1 MRALRFLLALLAF
14 AVAASAST
22 YTVRWG
28 DTLGGVARRLGVP
41 LSALVAANGIADPD
55 RIRAGQV
62 LTFPPAGGSP
72 AAPAV
77 HRVAWGETLGAIAR
91 RYGTTVAALVR
102 DNRIADPHRIRAGAL
117 LRVEGV
123 VAAVCPVQG
132 KVRFISGFGAPRDE
146 GRRHEGVDLAA
157 ARGTPVVAN
166 VSGFLKRT
174 SGPRGGHAYYLEGDD
189 GVVYY
194 GAHLS
199 AYVGA
204 DRRWLRLGEP
214 IGRVG
219 SSGNAEGTV
228 PHLHFERMPAGGAPV
243 DPYPLL
249 ARVCPT
255 R

>member
-1 MRALRFLLALLAF
+1 MRALRSLFALLAF
-14 AVAASAST
+14 ATVASAST

-28 DTLGGVARRLGVP
+28 DTLGGVAQRLGVP
-41 LSALVAANGIADPD
+41 LQALVAANDIADPD

-62 LTFPPAGGSP
+62 LQVPAAAGPP

-77 HRVAWGETLGAIAR
+77 HRVSRGETLGAIAR
-91 RYGTTVAALVR
+91 RYGTTVAALAR
-102 DNRIADPHRIRAGAL
+102 ANGITNPNRIRAGAV
-117 LRVEGV
+117 LRIDDV
-123 VAAVCPVQG
+123 VAWVCPVHG
-132 KVRFISGFGAPRDE
+132 KVRFVSGYGDPRGG

-157 ARGTPVVAN
+157 PRGTPVVAN
-166 VSGFLKRT
+166 VSGFFKRS

-199 AYVGA
+199 EYVGSN
-204 DRRWLRLGEP
+204 RWVRLGEA

-219 SSGNAEGTV
+219 TSGNAKGTV
-228 PHLHFERMPAGGAPV
+228 PHLHFERMPAGGPTV
-243 DPYPLL
+243 DPLPLL
-249 ARVCPT
+249 TRACPT